1 MHPYNAGGTNK
12 TRGGNVKK
20 FLSTAAVAAV
30 MVWGA
35 SLFAENARVDLDATA
50 DGVNIEPVKAP
61 EGGSAD
67 NASWM
72 DDAKNKQYIH
82 TGIPATGEW
91 KQSSFSF
98 KPAKDGKVTIKLM
111 GEWKPKDQSK
121 PDDLEPVWILYDD
134 VEVKG
139 ADLKN
144 GGFDGGFDGWTTY
157 GEPTHVADQ
166 GHKKPGAMKV
176 WHNSPAL
183 QEITVKAGQE
193 DTISSCLA
201 KTYWN
206 TISWAWNRNWV

>member
-1 MHPYNAGGTNK
+1 M
-12 TRGGNVKK
+12 KK
-20 FLSTAAVAAV
+20 FLSSAVVAAIT
-30 MVWGA
+30 MWGV
-35 SLFAENARVDLDATA
+35 SLFADAARVDLDATN
-50 DGVNIEPVKAP
+50 DGVKITASKVP
-61 EGGSAD
+61 EGGTAD

-72 DDAKNKQYIH
+72 DEAKNSQYIH

-98 KPAKDGKVTIKLM
+98 KADKDGKVTIKLM
-111 GEWKPKDQSK
+111 GEWKPKD
-121 PDDLEPVWILYDD
+121 PANTEDLEPVWILYDD

-139 ADLKN
+139 AELKN
-144 GGFDGGFDGWTTY
+144 GGFDGGFEGWTTY

-193 DTISSCLA
+193 VTISFWFKTA
-201 KTYWN
+201 K
-206 TISWAWNRNWV
+206 